1 MDDATAETSFMRL
14 CLNRPILV
22 IIAPLASLFD
32 IRQQTALK
40 TEHLVAFQDPAYDA
54 IEAKS
59 I

>member
-1 MDDATAETSFMRL
+1 MRL
-14 CLNRPILV
+14 KSYMRHRDDGIYNPIIV

-32 IRQQTALK
+32 IRQETALK